1 MKPGFRLLESALQ
14 NRPNQL
20 AVPAL
25 LVRLDPWHKV
35 FLRNLRDL
43 VWLRRDAPLILSC
56 PPGLFWKDVFVKS
69 RLPWGRFVESA
80 VFHSA
85 AIAMLWSSAQLWPQ
99 RPHLAAPLPFQSS
112 QVISYEVSE
121 YLPPLNTGNS
131 PAAMLQLG
139 DPVYAPQPII
149 SVPPQSENQR
159 QTIVTPPELKLN
171 RDEQLPN
178 IVAWEHRAPMI
189 SPAAT
194 ATRISE
200 LRLPNSSPLVITP
213 PPDVRRNRMN
223 ATPVLPSSIVVPA
236 PEVAA
241 VKTRREAASAQLAVV
256 APPPS
261 GVEMADL
268 HHQSDINIPYPQAV
282 APAPQLPIDEPH
294 AVSSVARTTLG
305 NSTVVPPPP
314 SVGVVSGTSAP
325 DGRLIALSIHPAPPA
340 GPLEIPRG
348 NRRGV
353 FAATSQG
360 KSGASG
366 RPEIGP
372 SVSPAEATV
381 VGPESRRTLNG
392 VPPGLFVGRGPQGQI
407 NSQTEDSAGNDPQ
420 RTVTDPP
427 WIARASPER
436 AIASEISPEQ
446 QSEAERETFGI
457 RKSYSMTL
465 NVPNLNSAGGSLV
478 MHFSELKE
486 GEKQGDLFAPVAT
499 RVVAPGYPLELMR
512 QNVQGTVELTAVIR
526 SDGSVSDVRV
536 LNSADDR
543 LEEYARSALL
553 RWQFLPAI
561 RNGKPVPLQAVVQMP
576 FKPRNM
582 RF

>member
-1 MKPGFRLLESALQ
+1 
-14 NRPNQL
+14 
-20 AVPAL
+20 
-25 LVRLDPWHKV
+25 
-35 FLRNLRDL
+35 
-43 VWLRRDAPLILSC
+43 
-56 PPGLFWKDVFVKS
+56 
-69 RLPWGRFVESA
+69 
-80 VFHSA
+80 
-85 AIAMLWSSAQLWPQ
+85 
-99 RPHLAAPLPFQSS
+99 
-112 QVISYEVSE
+112 
-121 YLPPLNTGNS
+121 
-131 PAAMLQLG
+131 
-139 DPVYAPQPII
+139 
-149 SVPPQSENQR
+149 
-159 QTIVTPPELKLN
+159 
-171 RDEQLPN
+171 
-178 IVAWEHRAPMI
+178 
-189 SPAAT
+189 
-194 ATRISE
+194 
-200 LRLPNSSPLVITP
+200 
-213 PPDVRRNRMN
+213 MN

-236 PEVAA
+236 PEVAG
-241 VKTRREAASAQLAVV
+241 VKTTREAGSAPLAVV
-256 APPPS
+256 APPPPE
-261 GVEMADL
+261 VEMADL
-268 HHQSDINIPYPQAV
+268 HYPSDINIPYAQAV
-282 APAPQLPIDEPH
+282 APAPQLPIDEQH

-314 SVGVVSGTSAP
+314 SVAGSGTSVP

-340 GPLEIPRG
+340 DPIEIPSG
-348 NRRGV
+348 NRRAV

-366 RPEIGP
+366 RPEIVP

-407 NSQTEDSAGNDPQ
+407 HSQTEHSAGNDPQ

-427 WIARASPER
+427 LITRASRER

-446 QSEAERETFGI
+446 QSEAEREVFGI

-486 GEKQGDLFAPVAT
+486 GEKQGDLFAPVVT

-543 LEEYARSALL
+543 LEQYARSALL